1 MRVNTMLKRWGKADT
16 GMLIAA
22 VILLAVLFY
31 FFELTASLT
40 TSVIAFPISLVVLM
54 GIMEYAAYELRK
66 K

>member
-1 MRVNTMLKRWGKADT
+1 MLKRWGKADT
-16 GMLIAA
+16 GMLVAA
-22 VILLAVLFY
+22 IVVLAGLFY

>member
-1 MRVNTMLKRWGKADT
+1 
-16 GMLIAA
+16 MLIAA

>member
-1 MRVNTMLKRWGKADT
+1 MIKRWGKADT

-22 VILLAVLFY
+22 ITLLAGLFY
-31 FFELTASLT
+31 FFELTASLRV
-40 TSVIAFPISLVVLM
+40 SLIAFPISLVVLM